1 MRQITYSEAITE
13 GLAEE
18 MEIDSGIYV
27 IGQDIKYCGIGRVVP
42 ELLHKFD
49 PGRFIESPIAEGII
63 IGTSIGAA
71 MMGFRPVAEIIFSDF
86 SSLILDLIHNY
97 ASKVHYFHSGNSIC
111 PLVIRMMCGGGGGK
125 GHGPQHSQ
133 SLEAWFCHT
142 PGLRVCIPS
151 TPYDAK
157 GLIKSAVRDNNPV
170 IFYEH
175 RCLYDL
181 EGSIP
186 EESYTIPLGNADVKR
201 KGKDITVIATSA
213 MVLEALAAAVELEK
227 QRIDVEVVD
236 PRTLVPLDKKTLVDS
251 VKKTGRVVIAHEA
264 CRTGGVGGEIASV
277 LADEAFP
284 YLKAP
289 IKRIG
294 APDIP
299 IPSNPEL
306 EALYFPNRRD
316 IISKIRE
323 LL

>member
-1 MRQITYSEAITE
+1 
-13 GLAEE
+13 
-18 MEIDSGIYV
+18 
-27 IGQDIKYCGIGRVVP
+27 VVP

-213 MVLEALAAAVELEK
+213 MVNEALAAASELER
-227 QRIDVEVVD
+227 QGIDIEVVD
-236 PRTLVPLDKKTLVDS
+236 PRTLVPLDKKTLVES
-251 VKKTGRVVIAHEA
+251 VKKTGRVIVAHEA
-264 CRTGGVGGEIASV
+264 CLTGGVGGEIAAL
-277 LADEAFP
+277 LAEEAFP

-289 IKRIG
+289 VKRVG

-306 EALYFPNRRD
+306 EASYFPSRRD

-323 LL
+323 FL

>member
-1 MRQITYSEAITE
+1 LKQITYSEAIAE

-18 MEIDSGIYV
+18 MALDFNIFI

-42 ELLHKFD
+42 KLFQRFD
-49 PGRFIESPIAEGII
+49 QDRFIEAPIAEGII

-86 SSLILDLIHNY
+86 SALILELIHNY
-97 ASKVHYFHSGNSIC
+97 ASKVHYSHVGKTSC
-111 PLVIRMMCGGGGGK
+111 PIVIRMMCGGGGGK
-125 GHGPQHSQ
+125 GYGPQHSQ

-181 EGSIP
+181 KGPIP
-186 EESYTIPLGNADVKR
+186 EESYTIPLGKADVKR